1 LFSDDVKGP
10 TPLASLSLIITPGS
24 LHHLPG
30 FVLVVTGAIPAAMVI
45 ALLVVKDFVDFLA
58 VKDFVDCLAD
68 LANFDLLLQQRY
80 QYQLLIF
87 HLVHQNFH
95 HPMVNVRSIVM
106 QFSEL

>member
-1 LFSDDVKGP
+1 M
-10 TPLASLSLIITPGS
+10 LI
-24 LHHLPG
+24 
-30 FVLVVTGAIPAAMVI
+30 VTGAIPAAMVI